1 MRVDLAGTS
10 RHLLFVL
17 GIVLFESSGA
27 VEVTIMT
34 LLTILPHIVLYI
46 IIFLINYNISQ
57 GVFAFTSYP
66 SFFHHNNRCT
76 LLENK
81 PYTSIS
87 SSILQLSSK
96 SNNDN
101 DNDIGKYNNV
111 NVAGVSVSPNGF
123 LVILQSILLNN
134 HQKQQ
139 QIAFPIALTTP
150 PPPSSST
157 TTNNTLSN
165 LELPSLF
172 QENYDQLSVTS
183 PESLTFLQLLNGVD
197 MESPRCYFVVF
208 MV

>member
-1 MRVDLAGTS
+1 
-10 RHLLFVL
+10 
-17 GIVLFESSGA
+17 
-27 VEVTIMT
+27 MT
-34 LLTILPHIVLYI
+34 LLFTISHVLYT
-46 IIFLINYNISQ
+46 IIFLRNYNIGQ

-76 LLENK
+76 LIANK
-81 PYTSIS
+81 PIS
-87 SSILQLSSK
+87 LPSVALQLSSTN
-96 SNNDN
+96 NNDN
-101 DNDIGKYNNV
+101 DDDIGKYNNV

-123 LVILQSILLNN
+123 LVILQTIPLND
-134 HQKQQ
+134 QKQ

-172 QENYDQLSVTS
+172 QENYDQISVTT

-197 MESPRCYFVVF
+197 MESPRLCYFVV
-208 MV
+208 